1 MLSELKGKV
10 MEQKKMITGMHH
22 AALRCCGLEE
32 MERAIAFY
40 RDVLGLSVLRRWGE
54 GRESGCMIDTGD
66 RPIEMLA
73 DAEPGRKAG
82 IVDHIALSTDNVDA
96 VVQKVREAGFPVTIE
111 PKDIDI
117 DCQPPLRARIAFI
130 EGAAGE
136 SIEIFDEK

>member
-1 MLSELKGKV
+1 
-10 MEQKKMITGMHH
+10 MEQKKLITGMHH
-22 AALRCCGLEE
+22 TALRCCGTEE

-40 RDVLGLSVLRRWGE
+40 CDVLGLSILRRWGE
-54 GRESGCMIDTGD
+54 GSGSGCMIDTGD
-66 RPIEMLA
+66 RPIEMFA

-82 IVDHIALSTDNVDA
+82 IVDHIALSTDDVDA
-96 VVQKVREAGFPVTIE
+96 VVQKVREAGFPVTVE

-117 DCQPPLRARIAFI
+117 ACQPPLRARIAFI

>member
-1 MLSELKGKV
+1 MGGTN
-10 MEQKKMITGMHH
+10 MEQKKLINGMHH
-22 AALRCCGLEE
+22 AALRCCGLKE

-40 RDVLGLSVLRRWGE
+40 SDVLGLSVLRRWGE
-54 GRESGCMIDTGD
+54 GSGSGCMIDTGD
-66 RPIEMLA
+66 RPIEMFA

-82 IVDHIALSTDNVDA
+82 TVDHIALSTDDVDA
-96 VVQKVREAGFPVTIE
+96 VVQKVREAGFPVIVE

-117 DCQPPLRARIAFI
+117 ACQPPLRARIAFI